1 MRTNIIYWLVLK
13 FLLVSFFSKAQ
24 LFSIQKADS
33 LFENKAY
40 TLAATEYERCYFF
53 INNDSVRFNMV
64 LKRANCFKANGDH
77 FEAYKNLF
85 RLLDNSLFNDSLR
98 SIVWYECALNLY
110 LSKYYNDAEKF
121 CLKIAGLPVTNKQS
135 VNSNLLYGLIL
146 NEKNDYFQASY
157 KFTDYINQT
166 NIAPEKK
173 DSLKK
178 IIAYTY
184 KKENYPKLKSLK
196 KARRLSK
203 VLPGA
208 GLFYAGKPTK
218 ALTNI
223 TLQLVA
229 AGYTGLNIYLG
240 NYITA
245 ATAGVHLMRLFYTGG
260 VNQLNEVVPSQ
271 NYKRSRRFNDNFKNT
286 FIKELKR

>member
-1 MRTNIIYWLVLK
+1 MKTNITYWLVLK
-13 FLLVSFFSKAQ
+13 FLLISFFSKAQ
-24 LFSIQKADS
+24 LFSIKKADS

-40 TLAATEYERCYFF
+40 SLAATEYERCYFF
-53 INNDSVRFNMV
+53 IKNDTVRFNMV
-64 LKRANCFKANGDH
+64 LKRANCFKAKGEY

-85 RLLDNSLFNDSLR
+85 RLLNNNLLSDSSRVNLY
-98 SIVWYECALNLY
+98 YECALNLY
-110 LSKYYNDAEKF
+110 LSKYFNDAETY
-121 CLKIAGLPVTNKQS
+121 CLKIASLPLTNKQT
-135 VNSNLLYGLIL
+135 VNAFLLHGLIL
-146 NEKNDYFQASY
+146 NEKNDYFQANY
-157 KFTDYINQT
+157 KFTDFVNQSDFSL
-166 NIAPEKK
+166 AKK

-178 IIAYTY
+178 IISESY

-203 VLPGA
+203 LIPGA
-208 GLFYAGKPTK
+208 GLFYAGKPSK

-229 AGYTGLNIYLG
+229 AGYTGINIYLG

>member
-1 MRTNIIYWLVLK
+1 
-13 FLLVSFFSKAQ
+13 
-24 LFSIQKADS
+24 
-33 LFENKAY
+33 
-40 TLAATEYERCYFF
+40 
-53 INNDSVRFNMV
+53 MV
-64 LKRANCFKANGDH
+64 LKRANCFKAKGEY

-85 RLLDNSLFNDSLR
+85 RLLNNNLLSDSSRVNLY
-98 SIVWYECALNLY
+98 YECALNLY
-110 LSKYYNDAEKF
+110 LSKYFNDAETY
-121 CLKIAGLPVTNKQS
+121 CLKIASLPLTNKQT
-135 VNSNLLYGLIL
+135 VNAFLLHGLIL
-146 NEKNDYFQASY
+146 NEKNDYFQANY
-157 KFTDYINQT
+157 KFTDFVNQSDFSL
-166 NIAPEKK
+166 AKK

-178 IIAYTY
+178 IISESY

-203 VLPGA
+203 LIPGA
-208 GLFYAGKPTK
+208 GLFYAGKPSK

-229 AGYTGLNIYLG
+229 AGYTGINIYLG

-271 NYKRSRRFNDNFKNT
+271 NYKRSRKFNDNFKNT
-286 FIKELKR
+286 FIKELKRWEKRKEPVLFET